1 MRTAASSSNNDSLAI
16 PLLLLDDESLS
27 CSSIEFNANGS
38 EKCFGCSLTAI
49 PIRSRVIS
57 RPMTTPIDLRQ
68 SNKFATLDGDIK
80 ALLSLVTI
88 IVVSVDEDDELMY
101 LIEDSNSDDFCM
113 LM

>member
-1 MRTAASSSNNDSLAI
+1 
-16 PLLLLDDESLS
+16 
-27 CSSIEFNANGS
+27 
-38 EKCFGCSLTAI
+38 
-49 PIRSRVIS
+49 
-57 RPMTTPIDLRQ
+57 MTTPIDLRQ